1 VNVLDTGK
9 QVQPVILNEVK
20 DLELLLTRSFAA
32 LRMTIAAFKIKHI
45 FLFLDLVV
53 QVKLT
58 TTMVSFPLVAGI

>member
-1 VNVLDTGK
+1 MNEVNVLDTGK

-45 FLFLDLVV
+45 FLFFDLVV
-53 QVKLT
+53 
-58 TTMVSFPLVAGI
+58 